1 MKNFHQHNR
10 NDKRPFG
17 GRDSGKRSMH
27 RATCDECGQDC
38 EVPFKPS
45 GDKPIYCSNCFG
57 ENKSSDYGR
66 PARRDSGRSAY
77 PANQMFAAVCDECGQ
92 ACEVPF
98 KPSGGKPV
106 FCHNCFGQKR
116 AGGVKTSGPSKEQF
130 VIINAKLDKI
140 LLALSP
146 AFKEDVP
153 QKPDKKTAVVTP
165 KNAAGKK
172 PLKQKKTVAAAKSR
186 KKKK

>member
-57 ENKSSDYGR
+57 KNKSSDYGR
-66 PARRDSGRSAY
+66 WLLQARANCKFERKRGRGDKRDKYSK
-77 PANQMFAAVCDECGQ
+77 CGS
-92 ACEVPF
+92 C
-98 KPSGGKPV
+98 
-106 FCHNCFGQKR
+106 
-116 AGGVKTSGPSKEQF
+116 
-130 VIINAKLDKI
+130 
-140 LLALSP
+140 
-146 AFKEDVP
+146 
-153 QKPDKKTAVVTP
+153 
-165 KNAAGKK
+165 
-172 PLKQKKTVAAAKSR
+172 
-186 KKKK
+186 